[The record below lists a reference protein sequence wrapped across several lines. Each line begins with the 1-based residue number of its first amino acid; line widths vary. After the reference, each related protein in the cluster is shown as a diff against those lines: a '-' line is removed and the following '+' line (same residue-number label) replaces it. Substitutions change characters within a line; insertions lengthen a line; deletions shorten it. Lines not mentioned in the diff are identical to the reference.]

1 MIRVVLIIT
10 ALTSSY
16 ASAQNSASNESLFT
30 VEATSP
36 FPEGYTTQP
45 VNNTESSP
53 LPTSYDVW
61 AYIGFVTVP
70 LLFVVGIVGN
80 IFTVIIMRDEE
91 FKKNVTSYI
100 LIALAL
106 SDLIVNFMYPFNKQ
120 FVRTLIGRD
129 IRALSTFG
137 CHFFFSL
144 WRTVKMSTSWLVV
157 LISVERFIAVVY
169 PFKAVKWIVKS
180 RVLLAIST
188 IYVILGIYNSYW
200 SSVTDRIVG
209 PYCLPNTR
217 PAEALQLSYILI
229 LLGNVVYSPIPCVI
243 LFITTSIIVH
253 ALRRS
258 HAKRKHLTS
267 EQAQQQD
274 NTSRI
279 TGMLLGVCIAF
290 LILVTP
296 ITIGHLLSIFAGINI
311 LFSTD
316 PSVTIYREL
325 AQLME
330 QTNHSINFFLYVVS
344 SSEFRR
350 VLWDLLRGRR
360 DKDTM
365 RRNRTL
371 RYTYS
376 NSSAG
381 SNPNGNQPIST
392 ISKNVRNGEQWIN
405 NWYAVYPV

>member
-10 ALTSSY
+10 AFTSSY
-16 ASAQNSASNESLFT
+16 VSTQNSASNESLFT
-30 VEATSP
+30 AEATSP
-36 FPEGYTTQP
+36 FPEGNTTQP

-53 LPTSYDVW
+53 LPISYDVW
-61 AYIGFVTVP
+61 AYIGFVTAP

-229 LLGNVVYSPIPCVI
+229 LLGNVVYSPVPCVI

-253 ALRRS
+253 ALRTS

-360 DKDTM
+360 DKATV

-371 RYTYS
+371 KYTYS
-376 NSSAG
+376 HSSTG

-392 ISKNVRNGEQWIN
+392 ISKNARNGEQWIN

>member
-16 ASAQNSASNESLFT
+16 VSTQNSASNENLFT

-36 FPEGYTTQP
+36 FPEDNITQL

-267 EQAQQQD
+267 EQVQQQD

-381 SNPNGNQPIST
+381 SNSNGNQPIST
-392 ISKNVRNGEQWIN
+392 ISKMN
-405 NWYAVYPV
+405 

>member
-10 ALTSSY
+10 ALASSY
-16 ASAQNSASNESLFT
+16 VSTQNSASNESLFT
-30 VEATSP
+30 AEATSP
-36 FPEGYTTQP
+36 FPEGNTTQP

-53 LPTSYDVW
+53 LPISYDVW

-144 WRTVKMSTSWLVV
+144 WRTVKMSTSWLVL

-229 LLGNVVYSPIPCVI
+229 LLGNIVYSPVPCVI

-392 ISKNVRNGEQWIN
+392 ISKNLRNGEQWIN
-405 NWYAVYPV
+405 NWYAVYPA

>member
-1 MIRVVLIIT
+1 MLIIT

-16 ASAQNSASNESLFT
+16 ASAQNSASNESHFT

-36 FPEGYTTQP
+36 FPEGNTTQL

-106 SDLIVNFMYPFNKQ
+106 SDLIVNLMYPFNKQ

-129 IRALSTFG
+129 ILALSTFG

-217 PAEALQLSYILI
+217 PAEALQLNYILI

-350 VLWDLLRGRR
+350 VVWDLLRGRR

-405 NWYAVYPV
+405 NWYAVYPA

>member
-16 ASAQNSASNESLFT
+16 VSTQNSASNESLFT

-36 FPEGYTTQP
+36 FPEDNTTHP

-80 IFTVIIMRDEE
+80 IFTVVIMRDEE

-267 EQAQQQD
+267 EQVQQQD

-360 DKDTM
+360 DTDTM

-381 SNPNGNQPIST
+381 SNSNGNQPIST
-392 ISKNVRNGEQWIN
+392 ISKMN
-405 NWYAVYPV
+405 